1 MKMLLI
7 VGGVLFLLLA
17 FFLFAAAVVVFF
29 MARSKRAH
37 AVGAQPGSKPAA
49 GPVPTYNPPAPPAAP
64 RPTAPPPPP
73 APVLPPPVAAAAVKP
88 APMAPADADGTVVL
102 DSRKALM
109 FGALHGVGGALA
121 GRILPI
127 DAAGFYIGRDQS
139 LSQVVIDNPS
149 VSKRHVWVGVN
160 DGSVV
165 VADQQ
170 STNGTYLNS
179 DPARVTETR
188 LKPGDILIISDD
200 VAKLEYRV

>member
-1 MKMLLI
+1 
-7 VGGVLFLLLA
+7 
-17 FFLFAAAVVVFF
+17 
-29 MARSKRAH
+29 
-37 AVGAQPGSKPAA
+37 
-49 GPVPTYNPPAPPAAP
+49 
-64 RPTAPPPPP
+64 
-73 APVLPPPVAAAAVKP
+73 
-88 APMAPADADGTVVL
+88 
-102 DSRKALM
+102 M

-127 DAAGFYIGRDQS
+127 DTAGFFIGREQS

-149 VSKRHVWVGVN
+149 VSKRHVWVGVK
-160 DGSVV
+160 DGAVV

>member
-29 MARSKRAH
+29 MARSKRAQ
-37 AVGAQPGSKPAA
+37 AAGAQPGSKPAA
-49 GPVPTYNPPAPPAAP
+49 APVPTYNPPASPVAPRPAAPPPPAAP
-64 RPTAPPPPP
+64 VASS
-73 APVLPPPVAAAAVKP
+73 PVVAVPVKP
-88 APMAPADADGTVVL
+88 APMAPPDADGTVVL

-149 VSKRHVWVGVN
+149 VSKRHVWIGVK
-160 DGSVV
+160 DGAVV

-188 LKPGDILIISDD
+188 LKPGDVLIISDD